1 MSSTISIVLL
11 VPLLDGTNYHQWAIA
26 MKTYLQVQELWS
38 IIGGN
43 KTAPKRPA
51 ALDNAA
57 KDEQK
62 AIYNVDMA
70 EYKAKHETWTLK
82 NEKAY
87 GTILLHLSATIQA
100 TQKAITAR
108 NLWSE
113 LDEEFNQPHNMT
125 IFSDFKYCLDYHLL
139 GHSDPMPDILK
150 IEDCFNCLANQQCS
164 IPELIKGMILL
175 NALPPK
181 WHSIAEIY
189 LQGNNEVNDIRFS
202 TVKYAIRFSTIKYA
216 IRFSTIKYAITN

>member
-108 NLWSE
+108 DLWSE

-202 TVKYAIRFSTIKYA
+202 T
-216 IRFSTIKYAITN
+216 IKYAITN

>member
-1 MSSTISIVLL
+1 
-11 VPLLDGTNYHQWAIA
+11 

-38 IIGGN
+38 IVGGN
-43 KTAPKRPA
+43 ETAPKRPA

-62 AIYNVDMA
+62 AIYNTDMA
-70 EYKAKHETWTLK
+70 EYKAKHETQTLK
-82 NEKAY
+82 NEKAH
-87 GTILLHLSATIQA
+87 GTILLHLSATIQV

-139 GHSDPMPDILK
+139 EHSDPMPDIFK

-164 IPELIKGMILL
+164 IPELIKGIILL

-181 WHSIAEIY
+181 QHSIAEIY

-202 TVKYAIRFSTIKYA
+202 TVKYAI
-216 IRFSTIKYAITN
+216 TN

>member
-43 KTAPKRPA
+43 KTAPKRPT

-57 KDEQK
+57 KDKQK

-70 EYKAKHETWTLK
+70 KYKAKMKSRHK
-82 NEKAY
+82 KAHS
-87 GTILLHLSATIQA
+87 TILLCFSVTIQI

-108 NLWSE
+108 NL
-113 LDEEFNQPHNMT
+113 
-125 IFSDFKYCLDYHLL
+125 
-139 GHSDPMPDILK
+139 
-150 IEDCFNCLANQQCS
+150 
-164 IPELIKGMILL
+164 
-175 NALPPK
+175 
-181 WHSIAEIY
+181 
-189 LQGNNEVNDIRFS
+189 
-202 TVKYAIRFSTIKYA
+202 
-216 IRFSTIKYAITN
+216 

>member
-1 MSSTISIVLL
+1 M
-11 VPLLDGTNYHQWAIA
+11 
-26 MKTYLQVQELWS
+26 
-38 IIGGN
+38 
-43 KTAPKRPA
+43 
-51 ALDNAA
+51 DNAA

-70 EYKAKHETWTLK
+70 EYKAKHKTWTLK
-82 NEKAY
+82 NKKTY

-113 LDEEFNQPHNMT
+113 LDEEFNQPYNMT

-139 GHSDPMPDILK
+139 GHSDSMPDILK

-189 LQGNNEVNDIRFS
+189 LRGNNEVNDIRFS